1 MNNYTLYAHKNKI
14 NDKIYIGQTKQKPE
28 KRWGN
33 NGEGYKTSNKF
44 YLAIQKYGWDNFDH
58 LILAT
63 NLTQD
68 MANYL
73 EEYYISF
80 YGTTDDRF
88 GYNITTGGKNFSHS
102 EETKKKIGEANAV
115 SLKGIKHS
123 DAQNKKMSE
132 LFKGEGNPFYG
143 KKHSDETKKKISESR
158 KGKRTGLEH
167 PMYGKKHSEDA
178 LEKMSQNRKG
188 KGGKNVL
195 CVNTG
200 EVFNCMMDAARWCGL
215 SNSSSIGA
223 VCRGE
228 QKTAGKHPKTKERL
242 VWKYVN

>member
-1 MNNYTLYAHKNKI
+1 MNNYT
-14 NDKIYIGQTKQKPE
+14 IYLHRNTVNGKVYVGQTKQDVK
-28 KRWGN
+28 KRWG
-33 NGEGYKTSNKF
+33 NGEGYKTSFKF
-44 YLAIQKYGWDNFDH
+44 YNAIQKYGWEQFDH
-58 LILAT
+58 TILAT
-63 NLTQD
+63 NLTQEE
-68 MANYL
+68 ANIL
-73 EEYYISF
+73 EEYYINLFNS
-80 YGTTDDRF
+80 TNDMF
-88 GYNITTGGKNFSHS
+88 GYNIKQGGNNHSHS
-102 EETKKKIGEANAV
+102 EETKRKIGEANKIA
-115 SLKGIKHS
+115 LKGLEHS
-123 DAQNKKMSE
+123 DEWKQKMSE
-132 LFKGEGNPFYG
+132 MFSGQNNPFYG
-143 KKHSDETKKKISESR
+143 KKHSDETKKKISENR
-158 KGKRTGLEH
+158 KGKRVGLEH

-188 KGGKNVL
+188 KGGKDVL

>member
-1 MNNYTLYAHKNKI
+1 MNNYTVYAHKNKI

-44 YLAIQKYGWDNFDH
+44 YLAIQKYGWDNFEH

-68 MANYL
+68 IANYL

-80 YGTTDDRF
+80 YKTTDDRF

-102 EETKKKIGEANAV
+102 EETKRKIGEANAV

-132 LFKGEGNPFYG
+132 LFKGEGNPFFG
-143 KKHSDETKKKISESR
+143 KHHSEASKKKISNSR
-158 KGKRTGLEH
+158 KGKKTGAEH
-167 PMYGKKHSEDA
+167 PFYGQHRSQDT
-178 LEKMSQNRKG
+178 LIKMSENRRG
-188 KGGKNVL
+188 KGGKSVM
-195 CVNTG
+195 CENTG
-200 EVFNCMMDAARWCGL
+200 EIFKCMMDAARWCGL
-215 SNSSSIGA
+215 TNSSSIGQN
-223 VCRGE
+223 CLGK
-228 QKTAGKHPKTKERL
+228 QKTAGKHPETGERL
-242 VWKYVN
+242 RWRYVE